1 MMCEILYVTRTVWGV
16 EQIEGRRVELPD
28 SASNAWFRL
37 LHPDF
42 PYKLHKPVL
51 ITYNIRM
58 KTEYVKTSATT
69 EEVSSHGVE
78 KRVKRRKSHRNTPC
92 AGKNRGRTGK
102 KICKPMEQEEN
113 HEKDPHWSWA
123 RSQMGNINLP

>member
-1 MMCEILYVTRTVWGV
+1 MGN
-16 EQIEGRRVELPD
+16 GG
-28 SASNAWFRL
+28 
-37 LHPDF
+37 
-42 PYKLHKPVL
+42 
-51 ITYNIRM
+51 IRM
-58 KTEYVKTSATT
+58 KTEYVKTSAAT

-113 HEKDPHWSWA
+113 HEKVPRRSWA
-123 RSQMGNINLP
+123 